1 MKLRELGEDRLVA
14 QLMARIKTRPDVVTG
29 PGDDCAVVAA
39 PQKGRLLLLKTD
51 CVVENVHFSPNEKPE
66 KVGWKA
72 MMRTLSDFA
81 AMAGEPHYALITL
94 VVPAE
99 REARWITQLYRGLQR
114 AADRF
119 KVVMVGGE
127 TSAAPGPSMISV
139 SALGSVEKDRCVRRS
154 GGKPG
159 DLLFVTGKLGGSGQ
173 GRHLT
178 FIPRIEEAR
187 WLRQNF
193 RLHAMMDLSDG
204 LGADLP
210 RLARASKVGFTL
222 DESALPRQRGCSV
235 QEALSDGEDYELLFA
250 LSPADA
256 APLEKKWRKK
266 FPRLALTR
274 IGQLLPPSAARDP
287 HLPHGYLHFQ

>member
-1 MKLRELGEDRLVA
+1 MKLREVGEDRLVA
-14 QLMARIKTRPDVVTG
+14 QLIARLKTRPGVVIG

-39 PQKGRLLLLKTD
+39 PQKGRLLLLKSD
-51 CVVENVHFSPNEKPE
+51 CVVEGVHFLPNEEPE

-127 TSAAPGPSMISV
+127 TSTTPGPSMISV

-154 GGKPG
+154 GGKAG

-178 FIPRIEEAR
+178 FVPRIEEAR

-193 RLHAMMDLSDG
+193 RIHAIMDLSDG

-210 RLARASKVGFTL
+210 RLAGASNVGFTL
-222 DESALPRQRGCSV
+222 DESVLPRQRGCSV

-250 LSPADA
+250 LSPKDA
-256 APLEKKWRKK
+256 ETLEKKWRKK

-274 IGQLLPPSAARDP
+274 IGQLLPPSAARDR